1 MNTCSDTAS
10 TQSHENR
17 SSRSTWPR
25 LVLVRTG
32 HTSVRTGHASVR
44 TGHISVLTD
53 HAFVRTDGAFV
64 RTGHAFVRT
73 GRAFVRTGPVFADD
87 CRITRQVAPRAR
99 LSGTLP

>member
-1 MNTCSDTAS
+1 MNTCSDTVS
-10 TQSHENR
+10 TRSHENR

-32 HTSVRTGHASVR
+32 HTSVRTDHAFVR

-53 HAFVRTDGAFV
+53 HAFVRTGRAS
-64 RTGHAFVRT
+64 VRT

-99 LSGTLP
+99 LSGTLPR